1 MANEAIGQ
9 IKCPCCSSK
18 KARVS
23 VGGNG
28 RCYVTCSACHI
39 QMFCR
44 SDYSDTLVRSNMTP
58 VEKVKAAEAAA
69 PAPVEPAP
77 GEAIAPKVTAAERKP
92 KAAHVEPAPKVEP
105 APQPAAQPEPAPVK
119 AKSKWDFY

>member
-23 VGGNG
+23 VGANG
-28 RCYVTCSACHI
+28 RCYVTCSACHV

-58 VEKVKAAEAAA
+58 VEKARAAESAA
-69 PAPVEPAP
+69 PAPVDPAP
-77 GEAIAPKVTAAERKP
+77 GEAIAPKVTAAERRPKP
-92 KAAHVEPAPKVEP
+92 APVEPAQQPDA
-105 APQPAAQPEPAPVK
+105 APESAPVK
-119 AKSKWDFY
+119 AKSKWDFF